1 MKPFLVLLSVFLL
14 SLVVSKVQGKNLNFS
29 LSARI
34 AMSAMMLFSAMGH
47 FAFPKGMAMMLP
59 AFIPLKTEIIYLSG
73 LMEIFFAIGLLLP
86 KFQTATAWLIIAF
99 LVLSL
104 PANIYAASIHLD
116 YQEASYHGPG
126 LSYLW
131 LRIPLQLFFMA
142 WTYLSAIR

>member
-59 AFIPLKTEIIYLSG
+59 AFIPLKTEIIYISG

-116 YQEASYHGPG
+116 YQEASFQGPG

-142 WTYLSAIR
+142 WTYLGAIR